1 MNGIKYRKP
10 EEMKDS
16 GIEWLGMIPSKW
28 KVVALKRGI
37 KVRNGRELFDDD
49 KDIAKNINVYGSG
62 GIFKYTSGYLHDG
75 ESVLF
80 GRKGTIGKPLY
91 VKERFW
97 TVDTMYYTTFEKNKY
112 FPKFAYYMLLIYPWN
127 VITTQTALPSVV
139 GTVVESIKSIMPDV
153 TEQQKIANFLDI
165 KTAQFD
171 SIIAMKEHLI
181 QKLEEAKKSLI
192 SEVVTGKVKIMDG
205 DIVPRQPEEMKES
218 GVEWLGMIPK
228 DWEIKKIKHI
238 ADVKGRIGFRGYTK
252 DDLVDEDEGALALG
266 ATHITVNGIIDVSA
280 PIYIKWKKYFE
291 SPEIMLNKGD
301 LLLVQRGSVGRV
313 GIVEDLPKEAT
324 INPSLMIIK
333 NFEKVTNRYLFYF
346 LKSVCIEAYFNSIT
360 SNTAVP
366 MISQAQALNT
376 WLAIPEVFTQ
386 KNIGSFLDIKTAQF
400 DSSIAKNKMLIQK
413 LKQAKQSLI
422 SEAVT
427 GKIDLRDWEIM
438 EVGEVQ

>member
-1 MNGIKYRKP
+1 MA
-10 EEMKDS
+10 S
-16 GIEWLGMIPSKW
+16 L
-28 KVVALKRGI
+28 
-37 KVRNGRELFDDD
+37 
-49 KDIAKNINVYGSG
+49 
-62 GIFKYTSGYLHDG
+62 TQ
-75 ESVLF
+75 
-80 GRKGTIGKPLY
+80 
-91 VKERFW
+91 
-97 TVDTMYYTTFEKNKY
+97 EKICNY
-112 FPKFAYYMLLIYPWN
+112 SFATPI
-127 VITTQTALPSVV
+127 IS
-139 GTVVESIKSIMPDV
+139 
-153 TEQQKIANFLDI
+153 EQQKIANFLGI

-171 SIIAMKEHLI
+171 SIIAKKELLI